1 MEKRKFFNK
10 KDIVIIALI
19 ILSGTALMCFMPKE
33 EGSRAL
39 VIYNGR
45 EIDSLPLDRD
55 CIYRPEVNENIEIEV
70 KDGRVRFLS
79 SDCPDKICVNTG
91 WLGKAGQSAV
101 CLPNRLSVTVS
112 GGKDG
117 IEGEI

>member
-19 ILSGTALMCFMPKE
+19 ILAGIFLMYLMPGE
-33 EGSRAL
+33 RGSRAL

-45 EIDSLPLDRD
+45 EIDSLPLDED
-55 CIYRPEVNENIEIEV
+55 MIYRPEVNENVEIEI

-91 WLGKAGQSAV
+91 WLEKAGQSAV

-112 GGKDG
+112 GGKDD